1 MSGSHVLDR
10 WLESHGPELRTAGV
24 SAVAGRAPAF
34 LGRPS
39 ATWISF
45 ETARAAGRAVLWS
58 SGRCQL
64 DATST
69 DGSRL
74 CATERIVTTS
84 AELDDAL
91 GMFTGHLRLA
101 PRP

>member
-1 MSGSHVLDR
+1 MSGSHALDG
-10 WLESHGPELRTAGV
+10 WLASHELALRGV
-24 SAVAGRAPAF
+24 GISAVTARAPAF

-45 ETARAAGRAVLWS
+45 ETGRSVGRAVLWS

-69 DGSRL
+69 DGTVL
-74 CATERIVTTS
+74 CATQRTVATG
-84 AELDDAL
+84 AELEDAL
-91 GMFTGHLRLA
+91 AELTGHLRVVS
-101 PRP
+101 PR